1 MARCEHCGAP
11 LESGDKKCPFCGS
24 PVKSSSADQFA
35 SEGAFFSEGGTGA
48 SVSGTGYE
56 RTGSQYSNTNN
67 TENAFSNLVNGL
79 NGDSRN
85 DEEAPLAMKI
95 VSFVFPFIGLILI
108 LANRMRSPE
117 MARSLTVW
125 VIAGFVKG
133 FLFSAI
139 DGSIGSVLTLNQV
152 RRVIDIIA

>member
-11 LESGDKKCPFCGS
+11 LESGEKSCPFCGS
-24 PVKSSSADQFA
+24 PVKSSQDQYA
-35 SEGAFFSEGGTGA
+35 SEGAFFQNGSTGA
-48 SVSGTGYE
+48 SVSGTGYD

-67 TENAFSNLVNGL
+67 NENAFSNIVNGL
-79 NGDSRN
+79 SGDTRN

-95 VSFVFPFIGLILI
+95 TAFLFPFIGLILI
-108 LANRMRSPE
+108 LVNRKRSPE
-117 MARSLTVW
+117 MARSLTLW

-139 DGSIGSVLTLNQV
+139 DGSIGSVLTFNQV
-152 RRVIDIIA
+152 RRVIDLIA

>member
-11 LESGDKKCPFCGS
+11 LESGDKNCPFCGS
-24 PVKSSSADQFA
+24 PVKVSADPYA
-35 SEGAFFSEGGTGA
+35 SEGAFFKDGGTGA
-48 SVSGTGYE
+48 SVSGTGQNWS
-56 RTGSQYSNTNN
+56 GSQYSNNNN

-79 NGDSRN
+79 NRDSCN

-108 LANRMRSPE
+108 LVNRRRSPE
-117 MARSLTVW
+117 MARSLTLW

-139 DGSIGSVLTLNQV
+139 DGSVGSVLTLNQV

>member
-11 LESGDKKCPFCGS
+11 LESGEKNCPFCGS
-24 PVKSSSADQFA
+24 PVKVSADQYA

-48 SVSGTGYE
+48 SVSGTGYD
-56 RTGSQYSNTNN
+56 RTGSQYSDTYKS
-67 TENAFSNLVNGL
+67 EDAFSNFMNGI
-79 NGDSRN
+79 NGDTRN
-85 DEEAPLAMKI
+85 DGEAPLAMKI
-95 VSFVFPFIGLILI
+95 TAFLFPFIGLIFI
-108 LANRMRSPE
+108 LVNRKRSPE
-117 MARSLTVW
+117 MARSLTLW

-139 DGSIGSVLTLNQV
+139 DGSIGSVLTFNQV